1 MRRNAS
7 PLVLTHISIAPEG
20 LIDMTTTE
28 FGSAKTLIG
37 STRAMAFLCALV
49 SLFTVGCST
58 DSAGGL
64 DASAAPAKLDSGL
77 LLDHFDRNVRPQDDF
92 YRFVNGK
99 WLATTE
105 IPADKSNYGM
115 FTMLDDKSEANLRVI
130 IEEAASANAGVG
142 GDTQKVGDFY
152 ASFMD
157 ETAVEAK
164 GMQPLADELARIAA
178 VRTPRDLSTAVGRM
192 QKIGVGQPFAYYIG
206 IDEKNSSTYISYLY
220 QNGLSMPDRDYYLT
234 DDEKMKAAREAH
246 RAYVRDLLAAAGEK
260 EAQAMADRVIAIEAR
275 LAKAQWTR
283 TQNRDATK
291 TYNKYTIAQLQKDMP
306 GIDWRAFLAG
316 AATAKVDEIVLT
328 QPSFFEE
335 MSAAF
340 NEVPL
345 AQWREYLRYQL
356 LDTYAPYLSA
366 RFVKLHFDFHSGH
379 LSGIA
384 EMKPRWKR
392 GVEVVENT
400 IGQVVGKVYVERHF
414 SPQAKERVGELVGNL
429 KRAYSEGI
437 DQLEWM
443 SAQTKAQAHSKLA
456 KFTAKIGYP
465 DKWEDWSKLEVRRD
479 DLVGNI
485 LRALA
490 VDHERDVA
498 KLGGPVDRTEWLM
511 TPQTVNAY
519 YYPPA
524 NEIVFPAAIL
534 QPPFFNVEADDAVNY
549 GAIGAVIGH
558 EISHGYDD
566 QGRHYD
572 GEGNLNNWWTE
583 SDDQEF
589 RARSGKLVK
598 QFGGYSPLPNQFLNG
613 ELTLGEN
620 IADLAGVAMA
630 YRAYQLSLKGK
641 KARVIDG
648 FTGDQRFFIGYAQV
662 WARKYREDEMRK
674 RLLTDVHS
682 PSEFRVN
689 GIVANQPA
697 FYQAFDLKPNDK
709 LYIDPKER
717 VRIW

>member
-1 MRRNAS
+1 
-7 PLVLTHISIAPEG
+7 
-20 LIDMTTTE
+20 MTTTGA
-28 FGSAKTLIG
+28 FTKTTGAK
-37 STRAMAFLCALV
+37 RAAVLLCALV
-49 SLFTVGCST
+49 ATLAAGCSA

-64 DASAAPAKLDSGL
+64 DASAATAKLGSGL
-77 LLDHFDRNVRPQDDF
+77 LLDHFDRSVRPQDDF
-92 YRFVNGK
+92 YRFVNGN
-99 WLATTE
+99 WLKTTD
-105 IPADKSNYGM
+105 IPADKSSYGM
-115 FTMLDDKSEANLRVI
+115 FAMLDDKSEASLREI
-130 IEEAASANAGVG
+130 IEEAASANAQPGT
-142 GDTQKVGDFY
+142 DTQKVGDFY

-157 ETAVEAK
+157 EAAIEAK
-164 GMQPLADELARIAA
+164 GLQPLADELARIDAI
-178 VRTPRDLSTAVGRM
+178 RTPRDLSLAIGRM
-192 QKIGVGQPFAYYIG
+192 QKNGVGQPFAYYIA
-206 IDEKNSSTYISYLY
+206 IDEKNSSTYIGYLY
-220 QNGLSMPDRDYYLT
+220 QNGLSMPDRDYYLS
-234 DDEKMKAAREAH
+234 DDDKMQAAREAH
-246 RAYVRDLLAAAGEK
+246 RVYVRELLTAAGEK
-260 EAQAMADRVIAIEAR
+260 DAQAVADRVIAIEAR
-275 LAKAQWTR
+275 LAKSQWTR

-291 TYNKYTIAQLQKDMP
+291 TYNKYTIANVQKEMP
-306 GIDWRAFLAG
+306 GVDWRAFFTG
-316 AATAKVDEIVLT
+316 AAVPNVDEVVVT
-328 QPSFFEE
+328 QPSFFQDL
-335 MSAAF
+335 SAAF
-340 NEVPL
+340 REIPL
-345 AQWREYLRYQL
+345 AQWREYLRYHL
-356 LDTYAPYLSA
+356 LDAYAPYLSA
-366 RFVKLHFDFHSGH
+366 RFVQLHFDFHSRQ

-392 GVEVVENT
+392 GVDVVENT

-414 SPQAKERVGELVGNL
+414 SPRAKERVGQLVENL
-429 KRAYSEGI
+429 KTAYRQGI

-443 SAQTKAQAHSKLA
+443 SPATKAQAHAKLA

-498 KLGGPVDRTEWLM
+498 KLGGPIDRTEWLM

-572 GEGNLNNWWTE
+572 GEGNLNNWWTD
-583 SDDQEF
+583 SDDREF
-589 RARSGKLVK
+589 RARSAKLVK
-598 QFGGYSPLPNQFLNG
+598 QFGAYSPLPNQFLNG

-630 YRAYQLSLKGK
+630 YRAYRLSLKGK
-641 KARVIDG
+641 KAPVIDG

-662 WARKYREDEMRK
+662 WAVRYREDEIRK

-682 PSEFRVN
+682 PGEFRVN
-689 GIVANQPA
+689 GIVPNQPA
-697 FYQAFDLKPNDK
+697 FYEAFNVKPKDK
-709 LYIDPKER
+709 LYIDAKER
-717 VRIW
+717 VKIW